1 MKLSELKQLIRE
13 EINTILKESVS
24 SKVKI
29 ETNKSKI
36 DLLMRQ
42 YKKDI
47 TLLTKDGY
55 DNIVAIAYGDLDND
69 NRLQALLHH
78 METQIGKEPSGNLGY
93 EFIEYVNGQENSFT
107 V

>member
-36 DLLMRQ
+36 DLLMRK
-42 YKKDI
+42 YKKNI

-78 METQIGKEPSGNLGY
+78 MEAQIGKEPTGNLGY
-93 EFIEYVNGQENSFT
+93 EFIEYVNGHENSFT
-107 V
+107 I